1 MVGMPMFGQAARESI
16 SVIVPTIGRPASL
29 RDMLASVREQTFGV
43 HEVVVADGSSTEEIA
58 EVVND
63 CLRRGGLDVKHVR
76 VSPPNAVRQRRVA
89 IESASG
95 DYLLFLDDDVIL
107 EPECVEELIR
117 VLRNDQGAVSSFA
130 DFNNQS
136 WPMPTRAWRLYLRTV
151 LGMKEGEWQGR
162 VLGPLLRF
170 GFGPTPTQPV
180 DIEWLGTCNSMV
192 RRSAYLQA
200 GGFSDFFLHRCTM
213 NEDVDLG
220 LKIARLGR
228 IVFCPKARMGHFHAP
243 GGRVSAAI
251 AAEDDLYNRY
261 LVMRKTQGLSAARA
275 FGLIVLFFSVE
286 TASSLLGAL
295 IRLQFQG
302 AVARLWGR
310 VRAMVRIVFG
320 HFGRSAGNV

>member
-1 MVGMPMFGQAARESI
+1 
-16 SVIVPTIGRPASL
+16 
-29 RDMLASVREQTFGV
+29 
-43 HEVVVADGSSTEEIA
+43 
-58 EVVND
+58 
-63 CLRRGGLDVKHVR
+63 
-76 VSPPNAVRQRRVA
+76 
-89 IESASG
+89 
-95 DYLLFLDDDVIL
+95 
-107 EPECVEELIR
+107 
-117 VLRNDQGAVSSFA
+117 
-130 DFNNQS
+130 
-136 WPMPTRAWRLYLRTV
+136 
-151 LGMKEGEWQGR
+151 
-162 VLGPLLRF
+162 
-170 GFGPTPTQPV
+170 
-180 DIEWLGTCNSMV
+180 
-192 RRSAYLQA
+192 
-200 GGFSDFFLHRCTM
+200 M